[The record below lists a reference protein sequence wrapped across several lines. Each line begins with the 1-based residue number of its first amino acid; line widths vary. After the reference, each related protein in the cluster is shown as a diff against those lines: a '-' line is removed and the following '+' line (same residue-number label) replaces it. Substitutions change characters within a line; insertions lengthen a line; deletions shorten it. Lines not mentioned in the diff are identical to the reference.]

1 MSFYPHSDDP
11 VFRGRKTSAIDVLW
25 DKKSSQA
32 ALQSFTWA
40 KRLGEASGRW
50 QAIIK
55 DSPPYQLDIEDGAIL
70 PGDWVDVMV
79 LRNGTVI
86 PLCRGPL
93 DVVHLERPGAGGAP
107 VREWHLAGRDHGAP
121 FESPIT
127 YSNAFVRT
135 MTEIVQG
142 PVTST
147 LRVEP
152 ICAPGRLFE
161 LLIQA
166 IFGKGT
172 MYATWQLPDALVS
185 RDPSLVLKGAV
196 ARFGV
201 LAAGGMPLSAD
212 MAVAMSKS
220 GLIDMLEVSKGTTR
234 GGAPNDPYLVCQAG
248 QLVHQTITE
257 WCNPLLNEII
267 YDLAIDESYKDTGV
281 ADGKIRASI
290 RERPFPTIS
299 AELAYTEA
307 QPIIDTGFE
316 GPWFN
321 LLTWDVPSWCCPVV
335 SIGRSGM
342 ERFNVFMLIA
352 DQGFGGVKMEE
363 IAIAPPVW
371 AYEHVKKYGLKAFQ
385 EHTKYLASGTSGA
398 SESNAAGGWV
408 DERKRWQRMLL
419 EWYCLNP
426 WFMSGTIAAKLPLV
440 DVRVGQ
446 RLKLCNTDKEDDA
459 WTFYVEGVDFNY
471 SRSGTSA
478 PQTSTQF
485 TVTRGWKGADKELI
499 RAIAYV
505 TADFRDQM

>member
-1 MSFYPHSDDP
+1 M
-11 VFRGRKTSAIDVLW
+11 
-25 DKKSSQA
+25 Q
-32 ALQSFTWA
+32 
-40 KRLGEASGRW
+40 
-50 QAIIK
+50 
-55 DSPPYQLDIEDGAIL
+55 
-70 PGDWVDVMV
+70 
-79 LRNGTVI
+79 
-86 PLCRGPL
+86 
-93 DVVHLERPGAGGAP
+93 
-107 VREWHLAGRDHGAP
+107 
-121 FESPIT
+121 
-127 YSNAFVRT
+127 
-135 MTEIVQG
+135 EIVQG

-152 ICAPGRLFE
+152 ICGPGRLFE
-161 LLIQA
+161 LLIHA

-196 ARFGV
+196 ARFDV
-201 LAAGGMPLSAD
+201 LASGGALPSTET
-212 MAVAMSKS
+212 MAALSKS
-220 GLIDMLEVSKGTTR
+220 GLIDMLDVVKGTTR
-234 GGAPNDPYLVCQAG
+234 GAAPNDPRLVSEAG
-248 QLVHQTITE
+248 QLVHQTITG
-257 WCNPLLNEII
+257 WCNPLLNEIV

-321 LLTWDVPSWCCPVV
+321 LLTWELPSWCCPSI

-352 DQGFGGVKMEE
+352 DQGFGGGKMEE
-363 IAIAPPVW
+363 IAIAKPVW
-371 AYEHVKKYGLKAFQ
+371 AYEHVKKYGLKALQ
-385 EHTKYLASGTSGA
+385 EHTKYLAAGSPDISAGA
-398 SESNAAGGWV
+398 WV
-408 DERKRWQRMLL
+408 DERGRWQRLLL

-426 WFMSGTIAAKLPLV
+426 WFMSGSIVAKLPLV
-440 DVRVGQ
+440 DVRIGQ
-446 RLKLCNTDKEDDA
+446 RLKLCNTDKDDDA
-459 WTFYVEGVDFNY
+459 WTFYVEGIDFNY